1 VCWNLQGFPFG
12 RCIISGHISTCFSC
26 KRINYSWDLPNY
38 IYSFG
43 DPKYEITTKKKG
55 KKERRK
61 RKLDERLYINQ
72 ADILKRLYMN

>member
-43 DPKYEITTKKKG
+43 DPKYEITTKKKEKKREG
-55 KKERRK
+55 KESWMK
-61 RKLDERLYINQ
+61 DYILTKQ
-72 ADILKRLYMN
+72 ISSKDYI